1 MTTFFSTNRSSI
13 LCARRGNLSS
23 SEETK
28 FLSDPEVDKWIQQG
42 KLEVFDLDPE
52 VQGISSTEIRKAV
65 KEGDWEKLERM
76 VPFPGVVEIIKSE
89 KLYKGEC

>member
-13 LCARRGNLSS
+13 LCARRGNLSA
-23 SEETK
+23 SEESD
-28 FLSDPEVDKWIQQG
+28 FLSSPEVDKWIKRD

-65 KEGDWEKLERM
+65 KEGDWEKLEKM
-76 VPFPGVVEIIKSE
+76 VPFPGVVEIIKKE
-89 KLYKGEC
+89 KLYTD